1 MTFPWQQEPGS
12 AEYLGGHELFPK
24 GMKCHLALNPDSLDI
39 SGMSLTIPYKN
50 IVTAQSLTKDEVSGI
65 RTASGALLG
74 GLIFGPLGLVAGGL
88 ATALGWK
95 KKKLYLTIEYKDDAD
110 VSRHLVFDVVGLEE
124 LAPVLNRRMEE
135 AKKQE

>member
-1 MTFPWQQEPGS
+1 
-12 AEYLGGHELFPK
+12 
-24 GMKCHLALNPDSLDI
+24 
-39 SGMSLTIPYKN
+39 MSLKIPYKN
-50 IVTAQSLTKDEVSGI
+50 IVSARSLTNEEVSGI

-88 ATALGWK
+88 VAAFGLK

-110 VSRHLVFDVVGLEE
+110 VSRYVIFDVVGLEE

-135 AKKQE
+135 ARKQE